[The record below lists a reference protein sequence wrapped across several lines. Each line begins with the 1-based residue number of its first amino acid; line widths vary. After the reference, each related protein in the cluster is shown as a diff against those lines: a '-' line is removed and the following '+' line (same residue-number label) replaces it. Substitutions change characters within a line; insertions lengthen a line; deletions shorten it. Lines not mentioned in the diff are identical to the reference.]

1 MDQAGDQSMTPR
13 HDPDVVV
20 IGAGPAGATAA
31 CVLGDRGHRV
41 LLIDRASFPRAK
53 VCGCCLA
60 PGGQGILR
68 SLGLGDLVEEGVPLD
83 TTIVHGAGRS
93 TTLDFR
99 GSVTLSRERLDAA
112 LIEAARRRHVEFL
125 PRTSAVVTAGDEV
138 ELRPLDASTAPPP
151 DPLRPKAIVVA
162 DGLGGRALDGRPEFR
177 WRIAGRNRFGV
188 GTLVEGVR
196 DAPRRGE
203 LLMLTDRAGYLGVAT
218 LEDGRVDL
226 AAALH
231 PERTRLGGG
240 PAATCARILKD
251 AGLVGLADAAAAAKW
266 RGTPSLTRS
275 RRSVAAGRVFCI
287 GDAGGYVEPFTG
299 EGMSWGMEAGVA
311 VAPFVEATLDGRA
324 ADPWNRAHA
333 RLLSARRRRCRTV
346 AFAIRHPRA
355 AMPVMRLLGRL
366 PRIGRRL
373 AGVASG
379 QSRPPADVGAIG

>member
-1 MDQAGDQSMTPR
+1 MTPPR
-13 HDPDVVV
+13 DPEVVV

-31 CVLGDRGHRV
+31 CTLGELGRRV
-41 LLIDRASFPRAK
+41 LLIDRARFPRAK

-60 PGGQGILR
+60 PGGQRILR
-68 SLGLGDLVEEGVPLD
+68 TLGLGGLVEEGTPLD

-93 TTLDFR
+93 TSLHFP
-99 GSVTLSRERLDAA
+99 GSVTLSRERLDPA
-112 LIEAARRRHVEFL
+112 LIEAARRRGVAFL
-125 PRTSAVVTAGDEV
+125 PRTRATVTTDDEV
-138 ELRPLDASTAPPP
+138 ELRALDATTELPS
-151 DPLRPKAIVVA
+151 DRLRPKAIIVA
-162 DGLGGRALDGRPEFR
+162 DGLGGRALDDRPEFG
-177 WRIAGRNRFGV
+177 WRIARRNRFGV
-188 GTLVEGVR
+188 GTTVENVR
-196 DAPRRGE
+196 DAPRHGE

-218 LEDGRVDL
+218 LEDGRIDL

-231 PERTRLGGG
+231 PERTRIGGG
-240 PAATCARILKD
+240 PAATCSRILD
-251 AGLVGLADAAAAAKW
+251 EAGLPGLAAAASVASW

-299 EGMSWGMEAGVA
+299 EGMSWGMEAGVE
-311 VAPFVEATLDGRA
+311 VAPFVEATIGGRD

-346 AFAIRHPRA
+346 SFAIRHPRA

-379 QSRPPADVGAIG
+379 QSGTPADAGALG